1 MYKKIKPNNTTIN
14 CNNSYQGETIEAKI
28 RRIMSNKEPISDG
41 SPLIYTERKE
51 GVQPA
56 YNIKTDRWEVAL
68 DAMDTVSKIHTAR
81 REERMKAKEEIIKDI
96 EGKTNTG
103 GESIQA

>member
-1 MYKKIKPNNTTIN
+1 
-14 CNNSYQGETIEAKI
+14 
-28 RRIMSNKEPISDG
+28 MSNKEPISDG